1 MQVKV
6 DELLWLVK
14 KNKKFQNFFFFST
27 HFFFQNFCFQ
37 NVSFSIIFLWKALGP
52 GKVLKKNVCEYLFV
66 KKTRPANPRLRG
78 PQISGRGRG
87 PQIVTPVWNC
97 KPHAYTIDVNTVY
110 IYIDIAKSARV
121 LHLESTSMN
130 YH

>member
-14 KNKKFQNFFFFST
+14 KKKKFNTIFIFNTVFCFKNV
-27 HFFFQNFCFQ
+27 FFQKHFVQF
-37 NVSFSIIFLWKALGP
+37 FFLWKALGP

-78 PQISGRGRG
+78 PQIRGSAARKFL
-87 PQIVTPVWNC
+87 PLFET
-97 KPHAYTIDVNTVY
+97 VN
-110 IYIDIAKSARV
+110 RQ
-121 LHLESTSMN
+121 LN
-130 YH
+130 